1 MTPGEWSAW
10 IPPSTMKAEFAS
22 AKRYFEWAEARR
34 EALQRGINL
43 TDAAAECEHGRLP
56 GDTNK
61 PEWCLC
67 WADPGRV
74 GAVAEGAR

>member
-10 IPPSTMKAEFAS
+10 VPPATMRSEFAS

-34 EALQRGINL
+34 VALQRGINL
-43 TDAAAECEHGRLP
+43 SDAAAECEHGCLP
-56 GDTNK
+56 HDRVK

-74 GAVAEGAR
+74 AAVAEGAR